1 LPQILAADVDF
12 YERVLDNLH
21 DGVYFVDRDR
31 QITYW
36 NRGAQRITGYTSEEV
51 LGRCC
56 HDNLLMHSDRSGSL
70 LCFKGCPVI
79 QTVQDGQAREGDV
92 FVKHREGHR
101 IPVHIR
107 VSPIFDTDGTIIGAV
122 ETFSDNSAKIAAL
135 ERANQLEQIA
145 YLDALT
151 GLGNRRYAEMTLEQ
165 HFEAFQQH
173 GSSFAVLFC
182 DIDHFKLVNDRWGHH
197 AGDSVLRMIA
207 QTLTHNLR
215 SYDFVARWGGDEFL
229 LIVPEANEAD
239 VGRVA
244 RRCLDLVRTS
254 HLTWN
259 GDQVSVTMSVGIAIP
274 EVGES
279 ALSLIRRADD
289 LLYEAKSMGR
299 NRLAR

>member
-1 LPQILAADVDF
+1 MPSTLTSDIDF

-36 NRGAQRITGYTSEEV
+36 NRGAQRITGYSSDEV
-51 LGRCC
+51 LGRNCL
-56 HDNLLMHSDRSGSL
+56 DNLLMHSDRGGSL
-70 LCFKGCPVI
+70 LNVDGCPVI
-79 QTVQDGQAREGDV
+79 QTVADGLARECDV

-107 VSPIFDTDGTIIGAV
+107 VSPILDTDGEIIGAV

-135 ERANQLEQIA
+135 ERASQLEQIA

-151 GLGNRRYAEMTLEQ
+151 GLGNRRYAEMALEQ
-165 HFEAFQQH
+165 HFASFQQH
-173 GSSFAVLFC
+173 GSTFAVLFC
-182 DIDHFKLVNDRWGHH
+182 DLDRFKLVNDRWGHH

-207 QTLTHNLR
+207 QTLSHNLR

-229 LIVPEANEAD
+229 VIVPEATDGD

-244 RRCLDLVRTS
+244 RRCLDLVRSS

-259 GDQVSVTMSVGIAIP
+259 GSQVSVTMSVGVAFP
-274 EVGES
+274 RPDDT
-279 ALSLIRRADD
+279 ALNLIRRADD
-289 LLYEAKSMGR
+289 LLYEAKSSGR
-299 NRLAR
+299 DRLAS